1 MKKVLFMAVAAA
13 AISFASC
20 TSNTNKG
27 EANVA
32 DSINTPTVENAKED
46 VTTELQSKLEAKDA
60 EGMLNVLK
68 TINEKI
74 KSLQEEGKL
83 EEAKN
88 LLIQAQDFL
97 INNSEKVNSI
107 IGDNETLNKMIE
119 AVNGIPVEAL
129 GASTEALKDT
139 KEGIKDAKEGIKDAA
154 NSVEKKTEE
163 ATDKAK
169 KEADKKAKEALGK
182 AAKGLGI

>member
-20 TSNTNKG
+20 TSSTNKG

-97 INNSEKVNSI
+97 INNSEKVNSV

-139 KEGIKDAKEGIKDAA
+139 KEGIKDAA

>member
-20 TSNTNKG
+20 TSSTNKG

-74 KSLQEEGKL
+74 KTLQEEGKL

-97 INNSEKVNSI
+97 INNSEKVNSV

-129 GASTEALKDT
+129 GASTEAL
-139 KEGIKDAKEGIKDAA
+139 KDAKEGIKDAA